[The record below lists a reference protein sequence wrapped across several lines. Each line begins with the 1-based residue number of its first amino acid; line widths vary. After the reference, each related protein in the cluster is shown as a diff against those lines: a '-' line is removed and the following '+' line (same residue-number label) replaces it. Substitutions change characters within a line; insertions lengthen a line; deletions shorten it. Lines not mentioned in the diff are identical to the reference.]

1 MAVRVQVPLR
11 VPPPYPTEKLF
22 FFAKEYFLHTTNI
35 FIRTVKQGLSEWNLI
50 VIF

>member
-11 VPPPYPTEKLF
+11 VHPYPTEKLF

-35 FIRTVKQGLSEWNLI
+35 FIHTVKQGLSDWNLI
-50 VIF
+50 VFF